1 MKSIQKYLDIPLVY
15 LGVIILL
22 ISHIT
27 GWSNQNW
34 LLFLGLISIIVG
46 ICFYIINSKK
56 KSKY

>member
-1 MKSIQKYLDIPLVY
+1 MKSIQKYLDLPLVY

-46 ICFYIINSKK
+46 ICFYIINKKK

>member
-1 MKSIQKYLDIPLVY
+1 MKSIQKYLDLPLVY

>member
-1 MKSIQKYLDIPLVY
+1 MKSIQKYLDLPLVY
-15 LGVIILL
+15 LGVTILL

-34 LLFLGLISIIVG
+34 LLFLGLINIIVG
-46 ICFYIINSKK
+46 ICFYIINKKK

>member
-1 MKSIQKYLDIPLVY
+1 MKSIQKYLDLPLVY

-34 LLFLGLISIIVG
+34 LLFLGLINIIVG